1 METGEQGIGAQSPS
15 ARLHGTWDDGRPAGS
30 TAQAVKTKL
39 QHAGEVAKNRLVQA
53 RHATAVKAQHAR
65 VGVERQIQAHPLKA
79 VGIALAA
86 GTILGL
92 ALRRRRR

>member
-15 ARLHGTWDDGRPAGS
+15 ARLHGTWDDGRPAG
-30 TAQAVKTKL
+30 AVKAKL
-39 QHAGEVAKNRLVQA
+39 QHAGEVAKNKLAQA

-92 ALRRRRR
+92 ALRRRKR